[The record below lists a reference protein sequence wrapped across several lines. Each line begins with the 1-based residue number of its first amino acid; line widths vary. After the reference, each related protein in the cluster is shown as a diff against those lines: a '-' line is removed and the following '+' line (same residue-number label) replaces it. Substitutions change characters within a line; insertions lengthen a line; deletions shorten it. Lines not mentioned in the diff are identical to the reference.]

1 MASVADAYNHMW
13 NNANNL
19 YKAPRNPQGKEVGGF
34 LLSNGN
40 LLVLPDYN
48 NDSRTTKMDAGGIP

>member
-34 LLSNGN
+34 YYLTEMCLCYLIIIMTVERRKWMLG
-40 LLVLPDYN
+40 V
-48 NDSRTTKMDAGGIP
+48 IP